1 MTGHQMTFSLT
12 QREVVITN
20 MATITVVN
28 VLQLLLCHHLMKLL
42 WRGGAE
48 VVLVG
53 GEVELRWLM

>member
-28 VLQLLLCHHLMKLL
+28 VLQLLLYHHLMKLL